1 MLGNGTDGIGE
12 PLSGYGAAM
21 LRRSGAGGGGE
32 GEGEVSGGRSGSATD
47 TLAGPCAAL
56 QPY

>member
-32 GEGEVSGGRSGSATD
+32 GEVSGGRSGSATD